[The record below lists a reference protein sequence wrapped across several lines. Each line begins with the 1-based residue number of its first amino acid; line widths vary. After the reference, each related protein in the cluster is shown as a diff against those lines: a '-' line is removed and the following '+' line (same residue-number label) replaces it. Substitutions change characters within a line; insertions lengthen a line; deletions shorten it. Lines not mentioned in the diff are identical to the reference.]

1 MIYFGEIMKANN
13 KILVTS
19 ALPYANG
26 PIHLGHL
33 VEYIQTD
40 IWVRFRKSIGDD
52 VAYICADD
60 AHGTPIMLKAQE
72 LKISPEDLISKMKE
86 EHKKDFEKFFI
97 NFDHY
102 SSTNS
107 EKNREL
113 CEEIFLKLQ
122 KNKHI
127 SQKVISQFYDDKEKI
142 FLPDRYIKGECPK
155 CGAQDQ
161 YGDSC
166 ENCGATYEP
175 TELKNP
181 LSVLSNT
188 KPMTKDTNHYFFN
201 LKDFRDYLS
210 KWTKNN
216 NLQPAI
222 KNKLDEWLNDNLNN
236 WDITRDS
243 PYFGFKIPNEENKYF
258 YVWMDAP
265 IGYIAALQEF
275 AENND
280 RYENIWSNEKDGEIY
295 HFIGKDIAYFHA
307 LFWPS
312 ILKGAGYRTPNGIF
326 CHVFLTVDGKK
337 MSKSRGTF
345 IKASDY
351 LKYLDPEFLRYYFAS
366 RLNDSIEDIDLNFD
380 ELVKKIN
387 SDLIGKL
394 INLASRCSAFLEKNS
409 NLMLSEELDD
419 KEKFTSFLNDIEE
432 IKESYS
438 QRKYSNAVNK
448 IMNLTDTA
456 NQYINEKKPWA
467 LNDLDQVQK
476 ISTQG
481 LNYYRTLVI
490 LLSPIMPNLLKQS
503 EIMFNEENLTWNN
516 SLKPLLNK
524 KINKFKVLKN
534 RIQKEDVQKL
544 KDELVKTKRK
554 QKESKMSKEI
564 DYQDFSKVN
573 LIVGEIVKA
582 DNVEGADKLLKLNV
596 DLGDFGTKEI
606 FSGIKKFYKSEDLVG
621 KKTLVVENLEPKEMK
636 FGTSSGMVL
645 AADSDGDIIVLE
657 LSKNIKNGSKVK

>member
-1 MIYFGEIMKANN
+1 MKANN

-326 CHVFLTVDGKK
+326 CHGFLTVDGKK

-419 KEKFTSFLNDIEE
+419 KEKFTFFLNDIEE

-503 EIMFNEENLTWNN
+503 EIMFNEENLIWDN

-544 KDELVKTKRK
+544 KDELVKPKRK

>member
-1 MIYFGEIMKANN
+1 MKAKN

-40 IWVRFRKSIGDD
+40 IWVRFKKSTGND
-52 VAYICADD
+52 VVYICADD
-60 AHGTPIMLKAQE
+60 AHGTPIMLKAKEQG
-72 LKISPEDLISKMKE
+72 ISPETLITKMKKN
-86 EHKKDFEKFFI
+86 HQKDFESFFI

-107 EKNREL
+107 EKNKEL
-113 CEEIFLKLQ
+113 CEEIFLKLK
-122 KNKHI
+122 KNKFI
-127 SQKVISQFYDDKEKI
+127 SQKNISQFYDDQEKM

-155 CGAQDQ
+155 CGAKEQ

-166 ENCGATYEP
+166 ENCGATYSP

-188 KPMTKDTNHYFFN
+188 KPKTKDTTHFFFN
-201 LKDFRDYLS
+201 LKNFKDYLIN
-210 KWTKNN
+210 WTAQN

-222 KNKLDEWLNDNLNN
+222 KNKLNEWLSDNLND
-236 WDITRDS
+236 WDITRDA
-243 PYFGFKIPNEENKYF
+243 PYFGFNIPGEKDKFF

-265 IGYIAALQEF
+265 IGYIATLKEF
-275 AENND
+275 SEKNKKFED
-280 RYENIWSNEKDGEIY
+280 IWDNEDNGEIY

-312 ILKGAGYRTPNGIF
+312 ILNGAGYRTPNGIF
-326 CHVFLTVDGKK
+326 CHGFLTVDGKK

-366 RLNDSIEDIDLNFD
+366 RLNDNIEDIDLNFD
-380 ELVKKIN
+380 DFISKIN

-394 INLASRCSAFLEKNS
+394 INLASRCSTFLEKNS
-409 NLMLSEELDD
+409 NLMLSEQLDD
-419 KEKFTSFLNDIEE
+419 VEQFKIFVKDIEKV
-432 IKESYS
+432 KELYS
-438 QRKYSNAVNK
+438 DRKFSNAINK
-448 IMNLTDTA
+448 IMSMTDKA

-467 LNDLDQVQK
+467 VDDLNYVQK
-476 ISTQG
+476 IATQG
-481 LNYYRTLVI
+481 LNYFRTLVI
-490 LLSPIMPNLLKQS
+490 LLSPVMPDLLKHS
-503 EIMFNEENLTWNN
+503 ENMFNEKNLLWDN
-516 SLKPLLNK
+516 SLEPLLNS
-524 KINKFKVLKN
+524 KIKKFKVLKN

-544 KDELVKTKRK
+544 KEELSGTNDEQKKKETKMN
-554 QKESKMSKEI
+554 EEI

-573 LIVGEIVKA
+573 LIVGEIIKA
-582 DNVEGADKLLKLNV
+582 ENVDGADKLLKLFL
-596 DLGDFGTKEI
+596 DLGDYGTKEI
-606 FSGIKKFYKSEDLVG
+606 FSGIKNFYKTEDLIG
-621 KKTLVVENLEPKEMK
+621 KKTLVVENLKPKKMK

-645 AADSDGDIIVLE
+645 AADSNGEIIVLE
-657 LSKNIKNGSKVK
+657 LNNKIKNGSKVK

>member
-1 MIYFGEIMKANN
+1 MKATS

-40 IWVRFRKSIGDD
+40 IWVRFRKSLGDD
-52 VAYICADD
+52 IAYICADD
-60 AHGTPIMLKAQE
+60 AHGTPIMLKAKEQ
-72 LKISPEDLISKMKE
+72 KISPEDLISQMKE
-86 EHKKDFEKFFI
+86 EHEKDFEKFFI
-97 NFDHY
+97 DFDHY

-107 EKNREL
+107 GKNKDL
-113 CEEIFLKLQ
+113 CEEIFFKLQ

-127 SQKVISQFYDDKEKI
+127 SKKVISQFYDDKEKI

-166 ENCGATYEP
+166 ENCGATYTP

-181 LSVLSNT
+181 LSVLSDT

-201 LKDFRDYLS
+201 LKDFRDYLIE
-210 KWTKNN
+210 WTENN

-222 KNKLDEWLNDNLNN
+222 KNKLDEWLNDNLND

-243 PYFGFKIPNEENKYF
+243 PYFGFKIPNEEDKYF

-275 AENND
+275 AENNN
-280 RYENIWSNEKDGEIY
+280 RYENIWNNEKDGEIY

-312 ILKGAGYRTPNGIF
+312 ILKGSGYRTPNGIF
-326 CHVFLTVDGKK
+326 CHGFLTVDGKK

-380 ELVKKIN
+380 DLVKKIN

-409 NLMLSEELDD
+409 NLMLSKELDN
-419 KEKFTSFLNDIEE
+419 KEKFKFFLNDVEE
-432 IKESYS
+432 IRESYS

-448 IMNLTDTA
+448 IMNMTDKA

-467 LNDLDQVQK
+467 LDDLDQVQK

-481 LNYYRTLVI
+481 LNYFRTLVI

-503 EIMFNEENLTWNN
+503 EDMLNEKNLLWDN

-524 KINKFKVLKN
+524 KIKKFKVLKN

-544 KDELVKTKRK
+544 KDELVNTNEK
-554 QKESKMSKEI
+554 QIKKDSKMTKEI

-573 LIVGEIVKA
+573 LIVGEIIKA
-582 DNVEGADKLLKLNV
+582 ESIEGADKLLKLDV
-596 DLGDFGTKEI
+596 DLGDLGTKEI
-606 FSGIKKFYKSEDLVG
+606 FSGIKKFYKTEDLVG
-621 KKTLVVENLEPKEMK
+621 KKTLVVENLKPKKMK

-645 AADSDGDIIVLE
+645 AADSDGNIIVLE
-657 LSKNIKNGSKVK
+657 LNENIKNGSKVK

>member
-1 MIYFGEIMKANN
+1 MKANN

-210 KWTKNN
+210 KWTKDN

-326 CHVFLTVDGKK
+326 CHGFLTVDGKK

-419 KEKFTSFLNDIEE
+419 KEKFTSFLDDIEE
-432 IKESYS
+432 IKESYA

-467 LNDLDQVQK
+467 LNDLNQVQK

-582 DNVEGADKLLKLNV
+582 DNVEGADKLLKLDV

>member
-1 MIYFGEIMKANN
+1 MKANN

-97 NFDHY
+97 DFDHY

-155 CGAQDQ
+155 CGAHDQ

-201 LKDFRDYLS
+201 LKDFRDYLI

-275 AENND
+275 AKNND

-326 CHVFLTVDGKK
+326 CHGFLTVDGKK

-409 NLMLSEELDD
+409 NLMLSEQLDD
-419 KEKFTSFLNDIEE
+419 KEKFTFFLNDIEE

-467 LNDLDQVQK
+467 LNDLNQVQK

>member
-1 MIYFGEIMKANN
+1 MKAKN

-40 IWVRFRKSIGDD
+40 IWVRFKKSTGSD
-52 VAYICADD
+52 VVYICADD
-60 AHGTPIMLKAQE
+60 AHGTPIMLKAKEQG
-72 LKISPEDLISKMKE
+72 ISPETLIAKMKKNHE
-86 EHKKDFEKFFI
+86 KDFESFFI

-113 CEEIFLKLQ
+113 CEEIFLKLK
-122 KNKHI
+122 KNKYI
-127 SQKVISQFYDDKEKI
+127 SQKNISQFYDDQEKM

-155 CGAQDQ
+155 CGAKEQ

-166 ENCGATYEP
+166 ENCGATYTP

-188 KPMTKDTNHYFFN
+188 KPKTKDTTHFFFN
-201 LKDFRDYLS
+201 LKNFKDYLIN
-210 KWTKNN
+210 WTDQN

-222 KNKLDEWLNDNLNN
+222 KNKLNEWLSDNLND
-236 WDITRDS
+236 WDITRDA
-243 PYFGFKIPNEENKYF
+243 PYFGFNIPGEKDKFF

-265 IGYIAALQEF
+265 IGYIATLKEF
-275 AENND
+275 SEKNKKFED
-280 RYENIWSNEKDGEIY
+280 IWDNEDNGEIY

-312 ILKGAGYRTPNGIF
+312 ILNGAGYRTPNGIF
-326 CHVFLTVDGKK
+326 CHGFLTVDGKK

-380 ELVKKIN
+380 DLISKIN

-394 INLASRCSAFLEKNS
+394 INLASRCSTFLEKNS
-409 NLMLSEELDD
+409 NLMLSEQLDD
-419 KEKFTSFLNDIEE
+419 AEKFKIFIKDIEE
-432 IKESYS
+432 VKELYS
-438 QRKYSNAVNK
+438 DRKYSNAINK
-448 IMNLTDTA
+448 IMSMTDKA

-467 LNDLDQVQK
+467 VDDLNYVQK
-476 ISTQG
+476 IATQG

-490 LLSPIMPNLLKQS
+490 LLSPVMPDLLKHS
-503 EIMFNEENLTWNN
+503 ENMFNEKNLLWDN
-516 SLKPLLNK
+516 SLEPLLNS
-524 KINKFKVLKN
+524 KIKKFKVLKN

-544 KDELVKTKRK
+544 KKELSGTNNEQKKKGTKMN
-554 QKESKMSKEI
+554 EEI

-573 LIVGEIVKA
+573 LIVGEIIKA
-582 DNVEGADKLLKLNV
+582 ENVDGADKLLKLFL
-596 DLGDFGTKEI
+596 DLGDYGTKEI
-606 FSGIKKFYKSEDLVG
+606 FSGIKNFYKTEDLIG
-621 KKTLVVENLEPKEMK
+621 KKTLVVENLEPKKMK

-645 AADSDGDIIVLE
+645 AADSNGEIIVLE
-657 LSKNIKNGSKVK
+657 LNNKIKNGSKVK

>member
-1 MIYFGEIMKANN
+1 MKANN

-275 AENND
+275 AEDND

-326 CHVFLTVDGKK
+326 CHGFLTVDGKK

-409 NLMLSEELDD
+409 NLMLSKELDD

>member
-1 MIYFGEIMKANN
+1 MKANN

-142 FLPDRYIKGECPK
+142 FLPDRYIKGECPR

-275 AENND
+275 AEKND

-326 CHVFLTVDGKK
+326 CHGFLTVDGKK

-419 KEKFTSFLNDIEE
+419 KEKFTFFLNDIEE

-503 EIMFNEENLTWNN
+503 EIMFNEENLIWDN

-582 DNVEGADKLLKLNV
+582 DNVEGADKLLKLDV

>member
-275 AENND
+275 AEKND

-326 CHVFLTVDGKK
+326 CHGFLTVDGKK

-419 KEKFTSFLNDIEE
+419 KEKFTFFLNDIEE

-503 EIMFNEENLTWNN
+503 EIMFNEENLIWDN

-582 DNVEGADKLLKLNV
+582 DNVEGADKLLKLDV
-596 DLGDFGTKEI
+596 DLGDFGIKEI
-606 FSGIKKFYKSEDLVG
+606 FSGIKKFYKIEDLVG
-621 KKTLVVENLEPKEMK
+621 KKTLVVENLKPKEMK

-645 AADSDGDIIVLE
+645 AADSDGNIIVLE

>member
-1 MIYFGEIMKANN
+1 MKASS

-40 IWVRFRKSIGDD
+40 IWVRFRKSLGDD
-52 VAYICADD
+52 IAYICADD
-60 AHGTPIMLKAQE
+60 AHGTPIMLKAKEQ
-72 LKISPEDLISKMKE
+72 KISPVDLISQMKE
-86 EHKKDFEKFFI
+86 EHEKDFEKFFI
-97 NFDHY
+97 DFDHY

-107 EKNREL
+107 EKNKEL
-113 CEEIFLKLQ
+113 CEEIFLKLE

-166 ENCGATYEP
+166 ESCGATYTP

-181 LSVLSNT
+181 LSVLSGT

-201 LKDFRDYLS
+201 LKDFSEYLI
-210 KWTKNN
+210 KWTENN

-222 KNKLDEWLNDNLNN
+222 KNKLDEWLNDNLND

-243 PYFGFKIPNEENKYF
+243 PYFGFKIPNEEDKYF

-275 AENND
+275 AENNN
-280 RYENIWSNEKDGEIY
+280 RYENIWNDEKDGEIY

-312 ILKGAGYRTPNGIF
+312 ILKGSGYRAPNGIF
-326 CHVFLTVDGKK
+326 CHGFLTVDGKK

-380 ELVKKIN
+380 DLVKKIN

-409 NLMLSEELDD
+409 NLMLSEELEN
-419 KEKFTSFLNDIEE
+419 KAKFQFFVNDVEE
-432 IKESYS
+432 IKAYYS
-438 QRKYSNAVNK
+438 
-448 IMNLTDTA
+448 
-456 NQYINEKKPWA
+456 
-467 LNDLDQVQK
+467 
-476 ISTQG
+476 
-481 LNYYRTLVI
+481 
-490 LLSPIMPNLLKQS
+490 
-503 EIMFNEENLTWNN
+503 
-516 SLKPLLNK
+516 
-524 KINKFKVLKN
+524 
-534 RIQKEDVQKL
+534 
-544 KDELVKTKRK
+544 
-554 QKESKMSKEI
+554 
-564 DYQDFSKVN
+564 
-573 LIVGEIVKA
+573 
-582 DNVEGADKLLKLNV
+582 
-596 DLGDFGTKEI
+596 
-606 FSGIKKFYKSEDLVG
+606 
-621 KKTLVVENLEPKEMK
+621 
-636 FGTSSGMVL
+636 
-645 AADSDGDIIVLE
+645 
-657 LSKNIKNGSKVK
+657 

>member
-1 MIYFGEIMKANN
+1 MKASS

-40 IWVRFRKSIGDD
+40 IWVRFRKSLGDD
-52 VAYICADD
+52 IAYICADD
-60 AHGTPIMLKAQE
+60 AHGTPIMLKAKEQ
-72 LKISPEDLISKMKE
+72 KISPEDLISQMKE
-86 EHKKDFEKFFI
+86 EHEKDFEKFFI
-97 NFDHY
+97 DFDHY

-107 EKNREL
+107 EKNKDL

-127 SQKVISQFYDDKEKI
+127 SKKVISQFYDDKEKI

-166 ENCGATYEP
+166 ENCGATYTP

-181 LSVLSNT
+181 LSVLSDT

-201 LKDFRDYLS
+201 LKDFRDYLIE
-210 KWTKNN
+210 WTEKN

-222 KNKLDEWLNDNLNN
+222 KNKLDEWLNDNLND

-243 PYFGFKIPNEENKYF
+243 PYFGFKIPNEEDKYF

-275 AENND
+275 AENNN
-280 RYENIWSNEKDGEIY
+280 RYKNIWNNEKDGEIY

-312 ILKGAGYRTPNGIF
+312 ILKGSGYRTPNGIF
-326 CHVFLTVDGKK
+326 CHGFLTVDGKK

-380 ELVKKIN
+380 DLVKKIN

-409 NLMLSEELDD
+409 NLMLSEELDN
-419 KEKFTSFLNDIEE
+419 KEKFKFFLNDVEE

-448 IMNLTDTA
+448 IMNMTDKA

-467 LNDLDQVQK
+467 LNDLNQIQK

-503 EIMFNEENLTWNN
+503 ENMLNEENLLWEN

-524 KINKFKVLKN
+524 KIKKFKVLKN

-544 KDELVKTKRK
+544 KDELLNTNKK
-554 QKESKMSKEI
+554 QIKKDSKMTKEI

-573 LIVGEIVKA
+573 LIVGEIIKA
-582 DNVEGADKLLKLNV
+582 ENVEGADKLLKLDV

-606 FSGIKKFYKSEDLVG
+606 FSGIKKFYKTEDLVG
-621 KKTLVVENLEPKEMK
+621 KKTLVVENLKPKKMK

-645 AADSDGDIIVLE
+645 AADSDGNIIVLE
-657 LSKNIKNGSKVK
+657 LSENIKNGSKVK

>member
-1 MIYFGEIMKANN
+1 MKANN

-326 CHVFLTVDGKK
+326 CHGFLTVDGKK

-419 KEKFTSFLNDIEE
+419 KEKFTSFLDDIEE
-432 IKESYS
+432 IKESYA

-467 LNDLDQVQK
+467 LNDLNQVQK

-582 DNVEGADKLLKLNV
+582 DNVEGADKLLKLDV